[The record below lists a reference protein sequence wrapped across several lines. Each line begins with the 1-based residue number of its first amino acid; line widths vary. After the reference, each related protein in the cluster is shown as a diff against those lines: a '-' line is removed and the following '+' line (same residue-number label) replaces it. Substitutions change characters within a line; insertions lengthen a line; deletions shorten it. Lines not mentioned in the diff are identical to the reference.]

1 MVMLGFARARSFL
14 LILSGATAVC
24 NFLLGSYMEEAQFAG
39 KIVHQIVH
47 FLKAKQTFPPV
58 VHETIDDWG
67 EPLPYQQ
74 VTEDKKVIWGYW
86 KQGKDQLPG
95 LCQLAVRSWKVHH
108 PDWKIIIL
116 DDTNYQQ
123 YVSSEDVP
131 STFFHLK
138 TQHRSDIVRLAVMR
152 RYGGLYLD
160 ASYILFKNM
169 DQLWDLAEQNGNF
182 YITAPLS
189 LPMNSRQAPM
199 AFPNNAFLLTTQPQ
213 NPVLVAWHQKSLEFL
228 ETPVYT
234 MDLIK
239 QHPTMSRVSHLIG
252 DPAFGPVAGLAPYV
266 CNLWTMADTLYYEPS
281 VRSYVAQHV
290 FVLPTLMWTF
300 DFVMVDLQSVPI
312 SQVPYKVYTSESW
325 VAWLGR
331 IPNALSFIFG
341 DSQDVITKLEP
352 VGNAMKASSDLSV
365 WWNEPI
371 EFILGLKSSMGR
383 AYRYAVDIRRPN
395 RPANL
400 EGIYPVV
407 PFGDDMGG
415 TLQLQSQ
422 QQDGKTAQA

>member
-1 MVMLGFARARSFL
+1 MAMLARSRSFLTL
-14 LILSGATAVC
+14 LILSGTVAVS
-24 NFLLGSYMEEAQFAG
+24 NFLLGCYLEELQFAG
-39 KIVHQIVH
+39 KIVNQIVH
-47 FLKAKQTFPPV
+47 FLHAKQTFPVV
-58 VHETIDDWG
+58 VHEEIDDWG
-67 EPLPYQQ
+67 EPLSYEQ
-74 VTEDKKVIWGYW
+74 VTEHKKVLWGYW
-86 KQGKDQLPG
+86 NQGKDNLPG
-95 LCQLAVRSWKVHH
+95 LCQLAVRSWRVHH

-116 DDTNYQQ
+116 DETNYQQ

-169 DQLWDLAEQNGNF
+169 DELWDLAEQNGYF

-189 LPMNSRQAPM
+189 LPVDSREAPL

-234 MDLIK
+234 MDAIK
-239 QHPTMSRVSHLIG
+239 KHPTMSRISHLIG

-266 CNLWTMADTLYYEPS
+266 CNLWTMADTIYYEAS
-281 VRSYVAQHV
+281 VRAYVAQHV

-300 DFVMVDLQSVPI
+300 DFVMVNLNSVPI
-312 SQVPYKVYTSESW
+312 QQVPYKVYTSESW
-325 VAWLGR
+325 AAWLTR
-331 IPNALSFIFG
+331 IPNALSFYFG

-365 WWNEPI
+365 WWDKPI
-371 EFILGLKSSMGR
+371 EFHLGLKSNMGR
-383 AYRYAVDIRRPN
+383 VFRYAVDAQRPN

-400 EGIYPVV
+400 EGIYPVL
-407 PFGDDMGG
+407 PFGDDEDNM
-415 TLQLQSQ
+415 SV
-422 QQDGKTAQA
+422 